1 MGADGKTNTSNAVTI
16 VGAGLAGSLMAM
28 ILQRKGYKVTLYER
42 YNDVRNIPSAGRSIN
57 LVLTSR
63 GLRAMK
69 LLGDQRLI
77 KDMYELS
84 VPVIGRVMHQSDGT
98 EAFQQY
104 GKDDTEFNLSIS
116 RYELNIYLM
125 NRAEEAGAILHFG
138 HNLQST
144 DMMSLQHANES
155 ILRFTLDGGVEKK
168 IVVSGPII
176 GADGAGSKLRYQ
188 LRDAGILDFTEE
200 FCVQGYKE
208 IQFPRNP
215 NNPGGFCLNRDGLH
229 IWPRGTHFVMALANL
244 DGSFTGTIYVDNEN
258 DPESFK
264 ELNSPAKIKAFFQK
278 HYAEAIPVLGGLDFI
293 VDQMMKNPIGM
304 LGTVRCT
311 SYNFGGHCVLL
322 GDSAHAIT
330 PFFGQGTNASFEDCL
345 VLFELMQE
353 HAPANNMTTAGLS
366 RAFDAFSRERK
377 PNADAIAEMA
387 LDNFVEMRDRVGD
400 AQFLLKKEVENIL
413 ENKFEDRFR
422 SRYAMVCYGGAGGI
436 TYDAALRLGEV
447 QWKILE
453 ELVANGL
460 TDANQV
466 DLQQAEQLINAR
478 LVPLMAEMG
487 VDLTQ
492 ICHSVDDLTVPEQ
505 SRM

>member
-1 MGADGKTNTSNAVTI
+1 MSNTTDNKITI
-16 VGAGLAGSLMAM
+16 IGAGLAGSLMAL
-28 ILQRKGYKVTLYER
+28 ILQRSGYEVTMYER
-42 YNDVRNIPSAGRSIN
+42 YNDVRQIPSAGRSIN

-69 LLGDQRLI
+69 LLGDPRLI
-77 KDMYELS
+77 KDMYDLS
-84 VPVIGRVMHQSDGT
+84 VPVTGRVMHQDDGT
-98 EAFQQY
+98 EAFQRY
-104 GKDDTEFNLSIS
+104 GKDDSEFNLSIS
-116 RYELNIYLM
+116 RYQLNIYLM
-125 NRAEEAGAILHFG
+125 NRAEEAGAVLHFG
-138 HNLQST
+138 HNLLST
-144 DMMSLQHANES
+144 DLMSLQHSNETM
-155 ILRFTLDGGVEKK
+155 LRFTLDNGKVDKK
-168 IVVSGPII
+168 VVVTGPII
-176 GADGAGSKLRYQ
+176 AADGAGSKMRYEM
-188 LRDAGILDFTEE
+188 RDAGLLDFTED

-229 IWPRGTHFVMALANL
+229 IWPRTTHFLMALANL
-244 DGSFTGTIYVDNEN
+244 DGSFTGTIYVDKEN

-264 ELNSPAKIKAFFQK
+264 ELNTPSKIRNFFQK
-278 HYAEAIPVLGGLDFI
+278 HYAEAIPVLGGLDSI
-293 VDQMMKNPIGM
+293 VKQMQENAVGL

-330 PFFGQGTNASFEDCL
+330 PFFRQGTNASFEDCL
-345 VLFELMQE
+345 VLFELMQT
-353 HAPANNMTTAGLS
+353 HAPAKNMTSIGLA

-400 AQFLLKKEVENIL
+400 AQFLLRKDVENIL
-413 ENKFEDRFR
+413 ENNFEDRFR
-422 SRYAMVCYGGAGGI
+422 SRYAMVCYGGGGNI

-447 QWKILE
+447 QWGIVDELAADDKVQKQGASHVNLKRAE
-453 ELVANGL
+453 EL
-460 TDANQV
+460 
-466 DLQQAEQLINAR
+466 INSR
-478 LVPLMAEMG
+478 LVPLMSEMN

-492 ICHSVDDLTVPEQ
+492 IIHSVDDLSVPAT